1 MVAGSSTRLLLVT
14 LLLARS
20 CLMHTSAVLPSPG
33 PRHPQRAKLAQD
45 YDSPPAMGGAGLG
58 LAMLLPLT
66 ILGAAL
72 GSGYIK

>member
-1 MVAGSSTRLLLVT
+1 MRVATRGIKSAAAPT
-14 LLLARS
+14 LLLTS
-20 CLMHTSAVLPSPG
+20 CRCLLSLVLSL
-33 PRHPQRAKLAQD
+33 QRAKLEQD
-45 YDSPPAMGGAGLG
+45 EERPVAIGGAGLG

>member
-33 PRHPQRAKLAQD
+33 PRHPQRAKLAH